1 MNFSTQKRESE
12 LKSDH
17 VIRSVICSRSKL
29 PFGLV
34 KILNSV
40 WDLIQKNR
48 IILIP
53 SEGWIQLVILKF
65 GFQCSFKNWHKSKMD
80 QVILDSRTW
89 DFYIRINLIQIVV
102 FLKTGPDQAFIRWDI
117 YGCRIH
123 CGMTYEP
130 WPLTWPAWRVDP
142 KGVQIIWWTAVARLH
157 FALLINV
164 WKVCNFQIHT

>member
-1 MNFSTQKRESE
+1 MIFSTQKRESE

-17 VIRSVICSRSKL
+17 VIRSDICSRSNL

-89 DFYIRINLIQIVV
+89 DFYIGINLIQIVV
-102 FLKTGPDQAFIRWDI
+102 F
-117 YGCRIH
+117 
-123 CGMTYEP
+123 
-130 WPLTWPAWRVDP
+130 
-142 KGVQIIWWTAVARLH
+142 
-157 FALLINV
+157 
-164 WKVCNFQIHT
+164 